1 MSRSSK
7 LTESSFG
14 KCKTCYN
21 SYYLDKKDNV
31 CKKRRCIFKM
41 KQTLNGKKC
50 DICEDDYYFDEEGNC
65 FGFNFCSKG
74 RE

>member
-1 MSRSSK
+1 
-7 LTESSFG
+7 
-14 KCKTCYN
+14 
-21 SYYLDKKDNV
+21 
-31 CKKRRCIFKM
+31 M
-41 KQTLNGKKC
+41 KHTLNGKKC